1 MSLSTLGHV
10 LSHAESGGY
19 AVGAFNVSDLN
30 QAYAVMNAAH
40 LERSPVIVQ
49 VIAGMHPYHDE
60 GWWWDQL
67 LNLISTYEELDVVLH
82 LDHGRTIED
91 CKRAIQH
98 GFSSVMIDASRDTD
112 TDLPSSFEDNVAFT
126 AAVAEYA
133 HAHGVSVEGELGT
146 IGGAEADMHG
156 NDEEIVFADP
166 ELTAEFVRLTKVD
179 ALAVAVGTSHGSVKF
194 TTPEQGQ
201 RLRLELIEK
210 IHTQLPDTHLVLHGS
225 SSIPSAAVETIN
237 KNGGALAESY
247 GLDTM
252 QKQLG
257 ITCGIRKINQGT
269 DSHLAWTAALRE
281 HLSSKPS
288 VVEPSAAIRAAMS
301 AMSEI
306 VALRMREFG
315 STGRGTNGTAAAAAG
330 VQTSGTELD

>member
-1 MSLSTLGHV
+1 
-10 LSHAESGGY
+10 
-19 AVGAFNVSDLN
+19 
-30 QAYAVMNAAH
+30 
-40 LERSPVIVQ
+40 
-49 VIAGMHPYHDE
+49 
-60 GWWWDQL
+60 
-67 LNLISTYEELDVVLH
+67 
-82 LDHGRTIED
+82 
-91 CKRAIQH
+91 
-98 GFSSVMIDASRDTD
+98 
-112 TDLPSSFEDNVAFT
+112 
-126 AAVAEYA
+126 
-133 HAHGVSVEGELGT
+133 
-146 IGGAEADMHG
+146 
-156 NDEEIVFADP
+156 
-166 ELTAEFVRLTKVD
+166 
-179 ALAVAVGTSHGSVKF
+179 
-194 TTPEQGQ
+194 GQ

-225 SSIPSAAVETIN
+225 SSIPRAAVETIN

-306 VALRMREFG
+306 
-315 STGRGTNGTAAAAAG
+315 
-330 VQTSGTELD
+330 